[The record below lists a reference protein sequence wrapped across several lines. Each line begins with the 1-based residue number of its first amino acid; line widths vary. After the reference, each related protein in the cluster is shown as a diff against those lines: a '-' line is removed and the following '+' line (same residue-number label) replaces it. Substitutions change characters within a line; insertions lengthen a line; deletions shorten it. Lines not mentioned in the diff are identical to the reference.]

1 MKYRM
6 YYCQIKIGALFILAL
21 GLASC
26 ANTPYKDANGNERQP
41 SSVQTDEG
49 TGGDSH
55 TKARNDGRQ
64 TEAQPQFDGREPSS
78 MKGDFTWLN
87 EVEDEFGRVAAETSS
102 RAVASQNK
110 HEVLMKQKEWAF
122 SYLPKTNH
130 FYVDVNGTQYQMVQT
145 KIDDG
150 ERFAFAAEG
159 QAENPVTFAVTR
171 GEGRNVASGDACATE
186 ISYWSKSA
194 KSYVTERKAV
204 TGKPCA
210 RLLGLLKDYVP

>member
-6 YYCQIKIGALFILAL
+6 YCSQIKIGATFLLAL
-21 GLASC
+21 SLSAC
-26 ANTPYKDANGNERQP
+26 AYTQP
-41 SSVQTDEG
+41 SSDRSPDSVQEDEG
-49 TGGDSH
+49 GTITNHVPPS
-55 TKARNDGRQ
+55 K
-64 TEAQPQFDGREPSS
+64 FDGREPAS

-110 HEVLMKQKEWAF
+110 HEVLLKQKDWSF

-130 FYVDVNGTQYQMVQT
+130 FYVSLQGTQYQMVQT

-159 QAENPVTFAVTR
+159 QAENPLTFAVTR
-171 GEGRNVASGDACATE
+171 AEGRNVASGESCDAE
-186 ISYWSKSA
+186 ISYWSKNSKA
-194 KSYVTERKAV
+194 YVTEKKALA
-204 TGKPCA
+204 GKSCV
-210 RLLGLLKDYVP
+210 RMMGLLKDYVP

>member
-1 MKYRM
+1 M
-6 YYCQIKIGALFILAL
+6 
-21 GLASC
+21 
-26 ANTPYKDANGNERQP
+26 
-41 SSVQTDEG
+41 QTDED
-49 TGGDSH
+49 GGNH
-55 TKARNDGRQ
+55 KAPSR
-64 TEAQPQFDGREPSS
+64 FDGREPSS

-87 EVEDEFGRVAAETSS
+87 DVEDEFGRVAAETSS

-130 FYVDVNGTQYQMVQT
+130 FYVDLQGTQYQMVQT

-159 QAENPVTFAVTR
+159 QADNPLTFAVTK
-171 GEGRNVASGDACATE
+171 GEGRNVASGDTCTTE

-194 KSYVTERKAV
+194 KSYVTEHKAL
-204 TGKPCA
+204 TGKSCA
-210 RLLGLLKDYVP
+210 RMLGLLKDYVP

>member
-6 YYCQIKIGALFILAL
+6 YCSQIKFLALFAVAL
-21 GLASC
+21 GASSC
-26 ANTPYKDANGNERQP
+26 ANTPSKNENERVP
-41 SSVQTDEG
+41 SSYQDE
-49 TGGDSH
+49 
-55 TKARNDGRQ
+55 DGERVKHV
-64 TEAQPQFDGREPSS
+64 PNRFDGREPSS

-110 HEVLMKQKEWAF
+110 HEVLLKQKEWAF

-130 FYVDVNGTQYQMVQT
+130 FYVDVQGTQYQMVQT
-145 KIDDG
+145 KIGDG

-159 QAENPVTFAVTR
+159 QAENPVTLAVAP
-171 GEGRNVASGDACATE
+171 GEGRKVASAGDVCSAE

-194 KSYVTERKAV
+194 KSYVTERKSV
-204 TGKPCA
+204 SGKSCT
-210 RLLGLLKDYVP
+210 RMLGLLKDYVP